1 MRSFIRFLFNS
12 LVPLVLVSAALAGAY
27 YMLLTPPK
35 TEKKEAE
42 VFVPVV
48 SVADLAPVDTP
59 IYVSAYGVVIP
70 ARRVVLQPEVSGRV
84 LEQHPQLIPGGH
96 ILEGE
101 EILKIDPSEYEI
113 MVRKGR
119 ADLSKAQASL
129 DMEEGQQTIAKREWE
144 LLEEDLSED
153 LTNPSLVLRQPQ
165 LQSSEATRDA
175 AQTALDEALLD
186 LSRTILVAPFDSL
199 VIQESVEVGQLVDRN
214 TEIATLV
221 GTKEFWIE
229 AKVPLADLDRVQ
241 FPNAAGQGGSSV
253 KVHLLEGNGASA
265 VLEGRVLRLLGNLDS
280 EGRMAQILVTV
291 EDPLNY
297 ENDPGK
303 RALLLESYVRLE
315 IEAGEMSEVYPIPR
329 TAMRENEK
337 IWVCTPDNRL
347 EIRQV
352 DVVWRRDED
361 LLVRNR
367 IKPGDRLIV
376 SRLSKILPGMEVRIA
391 RERGESATSEVQIS
405 SRLPSDATE
414 VVNQG

>member
-175 AQTALDEALLD
+175 AQTDLDEAL
-186 LSRTILVAPFDSL
+186 
-199 VIQESVEVGQLVDRN
+199 
-214 TEIATLV
+214 
-221 GTKEFWIE
+221 
-229 AKVPLADLDRVQ
+229 
-241 FPNAAGQGGSSV
+241 
-253 KVHLLEGNGASA
+253 
-265 VLEGRVLRLLGNLDS
+265 
-280 EGRMAQILVTV
+280 
-291 EDPLNY
+291 
-297 ENDPGK
+297 
-303 RALLLESYVRLE
+303 
-315 IEAGEMSEVYPIPR
+315 
-329 TAMRENEK
+329 
-337 IWVCTPDNRL
+337 
-347 EIRQV
+347 
-352 DVVWRRDED
+352 
-361 LLVRNR
+361 
-367 IKPGDRLIV
+367 
-376 SRLSKILPGMEVRIA
+376 
-391 RERGESATSEVQIS
+391 
-405 SRLPSDATE
+405 
-414 VVNQG
+414 